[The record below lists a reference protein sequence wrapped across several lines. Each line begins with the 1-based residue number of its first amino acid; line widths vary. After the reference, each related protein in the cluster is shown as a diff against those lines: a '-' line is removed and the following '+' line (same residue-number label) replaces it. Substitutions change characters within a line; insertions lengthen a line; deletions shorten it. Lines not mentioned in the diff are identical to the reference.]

1 MLCNNLSGQ
10 RIRSMYVCV
19 YIYIYKHMYMY
30 VHVCVYICMCVC
42 IKITESGGHTPKKE
56 DSVNQ
61 CYFTIK

>member
-1 MLCNNLSGQ
+1 
-10 RIRSMYVCV
+10 
-19 YIYIYKHMYMY
+19 MYMY

-56 DSVNQ
+56 DSENQ